1 MKNYLLKKIKKLDD
15 KQLTTDLINHHMK
28 QQEFFGGKRK
38 KHPKIQ
44 STYSESS
51 SGDTESKHFIT
62 KKRKTKRKI
71 TKKYKR

>member
-1 MKNYLLKKIKKLDD
+1 
-15 KQLTTDLINHHMK
+15 MK
-28 QQEFFGGKRK
+28 QQEFFGEKRK
-38 KHPKIQ
+38 KHPKNQ

-51 SGDTESKHFIT
+51 SGDTESEHFIT